1 MLRIFSPTDKTYTT
15 NGDKVI
21 QPLKAT
27 VHKEDNDAYYLD
39 LACGTEY
46 LAWIK
51 SGNIIVADTPQG
63 AQPFRILNPEITHTK
78 ITCKCN
84 HVFYDSANYLIA
96 DSYVVDSTCNQALDH
111 LNAATEPKSPFRTVS
126 DINTINSFRCVRKS
140 LYDAITTVLG
150 RWGGHLVRDGWTIG
164 IRQSIGADNGVVV
177 RYGKNLKTITA
188 TYDWSD
194 VCTKLLPEGSDG
206 ILLNALDSKQS
217 IYMEAPKQY
226 DLPYV
231 KTVQFSQSDIKQENY
246 KTPDGKDDETAYKRA
261 LIADLRQQAQ
271 KYLEDNC
278 VPKVNY
284 KMSANLEKITDI
296 GDTIEVIDERMGL
309 DMMTNV
315 ISFEYDCIQG
325 RYTSIEFGTFKQTL
339 SGLMGT
345 VQQTAT
351 NAAQQI
357 NNQTVST
364 INGKL
369 NESEAK
375 INSVLGGS
383 YVIYDGEQILVVDS
397 LPKESAHN
405 VLRINSTGISFSS
418 NGISGD
424 FTSAWTIDGTFNMQS
439 INVINLVADLIKGGT
454 LTLGGQDNSN
464 GVMLV
469 KSAAGATLG
478 RLDNSGLTMWAQ
490 DGSHIVISAANGLT
504 GYDSAD
510 KITYTARNGVF
521 SMSNGYVEEDL
532 TVGGK
537 LKMGEDAFLTS
548 AGAYPVG
555 AIYLSVNDTDPA
567 SLFGG
572 TWERISQGQSLLG
585 AGPNALAVNM
595 WKRVS

>member
-27 VHKEDNDAYYLD
+27 VRKEDNDAYYLD
-39 LACGTEY
+39 LTCGTEY
-46 LAWIK
+46 LPWIK

-111 LNAATEPKSPFRTVS
+111 LNTATEPKSPFRTVS

-140 LYDAITTVLG
+140 LYEAITTVLE

-177 RYGKNLKTITA
+177 RYGKNLKSIEA
-188 TYDWSD
+188 SYDWSD

-206 ILLNALDSKQS
+206 ILLNALDSS
-217 IYMEAPKQY
+217 VSVYMEASKQY
-226 DLPYV
+226 DLPYT
-231 KTVQFSQSDIKQENY
+231 KTVQFSQSNIKQEDY
-246 KTPDGKDDETAYKRA
+246 KTPDGKHNDEVAYKKA
-261 LIADLRQQAQ
+261 LLADLRQQAQ
-271 KYLEDNC
+271 KYLDENC

-284 KMSANLEKITDI
+284 KMSADLEKITDI

-309 DMMTNV
+309 DMMTHV
-315 ISFEYDCIQG
+315 ISFEFDCIQQ

-351 NAAQQI
+351 DAAQAASSSI
-357 NNQTVST
+357 ATTV
-364 INGKL
+364 KARL
-369 NESEAK
+369 DESESK
-375 INSVLGGS
+375 ITNLVGGS
-383 YVIYDGEQILVVDS
+383 YVLYDGEQILVVDS

-405 VLRINSTGISFSS
+405 VLRINSAGIGFSS
-418 NGISGD
+418 SGINGS
-424 FTSAWTIDGTFNMQS
+424 FTSAWTIDGTLNMQN

-454 LTLGGQDNSN
+454 LTLGGQDNGN

-478 RLDNSGLTMWAQ
+478 RMDNSGLTMWAT
-490 DGSHIVISAANGLT
+490 DGSHIVVSAANGLT
-504 GYDSAD
+504 GYDSANR
-510 KITYTARNGVF
+510 ITYTARNGVF
-521 SMSNGYVEEDL
+521 SMRNGYVEEGL
-532 TVGGK
+532 AIGGK
-537 LKMGEDAFLTS
+537 LKIVPVTSGDNDGVAFV
-548 AGAYPVG
+548 A
-555 AIYLSVNDTDPA
+555 LS
-567 SLFGG
+567 
-572 TWERISQGQSLLG
+572 
-585 AGPNALAVNM
+585 
-595 WKRVS
+595 

>member
-27 VHKEDNDAYYLD
+27 VHKEDNDSYYLD

-46 LAWIK
+46 LQWIK

-84 HVFYDSANYLIA
+84 HIFYDSANYLIA

-111 LNAATEPKSPFRTVS
+111 LNTATEPKSPFRTVS
-126 DINTINSFRCVRKS
+126 DIPTINSYRCVRKS
-140 LYDAITTVLG
+140 LYEAITTVLE
-150 RWGGHLVRDGWTIG
+150 RWGGHLVRDGWNIG
-164 IRQSIGADNGVVV
+164 IRQNIGADNGVVV
-177 RYGKNLKTITA
+177 RYGKNLKSIEA
-188 TYDWSD
+188 SYDWSD
-194 VCTKLLPEGSDG
+194 VCTKILPEGANG
-206 ILLNALDSKQS
+206 LLLNALDSKQS
-217 IYMEAPKQY
+217 IYMVASTQY
-226 DLPYV
+226 DIPYC
-231 KTVQFSQSDIKQENY
+231 KTVQFSQSDIKQEDY
-246 KTPDGKDDETAYKRA
+246 KTPDGKHNDETAYKRA
-261 LIADLRQQAQ
+261 CLADLRQQAQ
-271 KYLEDNC
+271 KYLDDNC

-351 NAAQQI
+351 DAAQAVNSSI
-357 NNQTVST
+357 VTTVADR
-364 INGKL
+364 I
-369 NESEAK
+369 NESENK
-375 INSVLGGS
+375 ITNLVGGS

-405 VLRINSTGISFSS
+405 VLRINSAGIGFSS
-418 NGISGD
+418 NGINGS
-424 FTSAWTIDGTFNMQS
+424 FTSAWTIDGTLNMQN

-454 LTLGGQDNSN
+454 LTLGGQDNGN

-478 RLDNSGLTMWAQ
+478 RMDNGGLTMWAT
-490 DGSHIVISAANGLT
+490 DGSHIVVSAANGLT
-504 GYDSAD
+504 GYDSANR
-510 KITYTARNGVF
+510 ITYTARNGVF
-521 SMSNGYVEEDL
+521 SMRNGYIEEGL
-532 TVGGK
+532 AVGGK
-537 LKMGEDAFLTS
+537 LKIVPVTSGDNNGVAFV
-548 AGAYPVG
+548 A
-555 AIYLSVNDTDPA
+555 LS
-567 SLFGG
+567 
-572 TWERISQGQSLLG
+572 
-585 AGPNALAVNM
+585 
-595 WKRVS
+595 

>member
-1 MLRIFSPTDKTYTT
+1 MLRIFSPTDRDYKS

-27 VHKEDNDAYYLD
+27 VKKEDNDAYYLD
-39 LACGTEY
+39 LSCGTEY
-46 LAWIK
+46 LPWIK

-78 ITCKCN
+78 ITCKCD
-84 HVFYDSANYLIA
+84 HVFFDSANYLIA

-111 LNAATEPKSPFRTVS
+111 LNTATEPKSPFKTVS

-140 LYDAITTVLG
+140 LYEAIQTVLE

-194 VCTKLLPEGSDG
+194 VCTKILPEGDNG
-206 ILLNALDSKQS
+206 LLLNALDSKQS
-217 IYMEAPKQY
+217 LYMEASQQY
-226 DLPYV
+226 DIPYC
-231 KTVQFSQSDIKQENY
+231 KTVQFSQSDIKQGNY
-246 KTPDGKDDETAYKRA
+246 KTADGKDDETAYKRA
-261 LIADLRQQAQ
+261 CLADLRQQAQ
-271 KYLEDNC
+271 KYLDENS

-309 DMMTNV
+309 DMLTHV

-339 SGLMGT
+339 SGLMGS
-345 VQQTAT
+345 VQETAT
-351 NAAQQI
+351 NTAQQI
-357 NNQTVST
+357 SDKAVST
-364 INGKL
+364 VNGKL
-369 NESEAK
+369 KESEAQ
-375 INSVLGGS
+375 INGVLGGS
-383 YVIYDGEQILVVDS
+383 YVIYDGSQILVVDS

-405 VLRINSTGISFSS
+405 VLRINSAGIGFSS
-418 NGISGD
+418 SGINGS
-424 FTSAWTIDGTFNMQS
+424 FTSAWTIDGTLNMQN

-454 LTLGGQDNSN
+454 LTLGGQDNGN

-490 DGSHIVISAANGLT
+490 DGSHIVVSAANGLT
-504 GYDSAD
+504 GYDSAN

-521 SMSNGYVEEDL
+521 SMRNGYVEEGL
-532 TVGGK
+532 AVGGK
-537 LKMGEDAFLTS
+537 LKIVPVTSGDNDGVAFV
-548 AGAYPVG
+548 A
-555 AIYLSVNDTDPA
+555 LS
-567 SLFGG
+567 
-572 TWERISQGQSLLG
+572 
-585 AGPNALAVNM
+585 
-595 WKRVS
+595 

>member
-1 MLRIFSPTDKTYTT
+1 MLRIFKPTDKDYRT

-27 VHKEDNDAYYLD
+27 VTKEDNDAYYLD

-46 LAWIK
+46 LPWIK

-84 HVFYDSANYLIA
+84 HIFYDSANYLIA

-111 LNAATEPKSPFRTVS
+111 LNTATEPKSPFRTVS
-126 DINTINSFRCVRKS
+126 DINTISSFRCVRKS
-140 LYDAITTVLG
+140 LYEAITTVLE

-177 RYGKNLKTITA
+177 RYGKNLKSIEA
-188 TYDWSD
+188 SYDWSD

-206 ILLNALDSKQS
+206 ILLNALDSS
-217 IYMEAPKQY
+217 VSVYMEASKQY
-226 DLPYV
+226 DLPYT
-231 KTVQFSQSDIKQENY
+231 KTVQFSQSDIKQEDY
-246 KTPDGKDDETAYKRA
+246 KTPDGKHNDEVAYKQA
-261 LIADLRQQAQ
+261 LLSDLRQQAQ
-271 KYLEDNC
+271 KYLDENC

-284 KMSANLEKITDI
+284 KMSANLEKVTDI

-351 NAAQQI
+351 DAAHAVNSSI
-357 NNQTVST
+357 VTTVNDRIS
-364 INGKL
+364 
-369 NESEAK
+369 ESENK
-375 INSVLGGS
+375 ITNLVGGS

-405 VLRINSTGISFSS
+405 VLRINSAGIGFSS
-418 NGISGD
+418 SGISGS
-424 FTSAWTIDGTFNMQS
+424 FTSAWAIDGTLNMQN

-454 LTLGGQDNSN
+454 LTLGGQDNGN

-478 RLDNSGLTMWAQ
+478 RMDNGGLTMWAT
-490 DGSHIVISAANGLT
+490 DGSHIVVSAANGLT
-504 GYDSAD
+504 GYDSANR
-510 KITYTARNGVF
+510 ITYTARNGVF
-521 SMSNGYVEEDL
+521 SMRNGYIEEGL
-532 TVGGK
+532 AVGGK
-537 LKMGEDAFLTS
+537 LKIVPVASGDNNGVAFV
-548 AGAYPVG
+548 A
-555 AIYLSVNDTDPA
+555 LS
-567 SLFGG
+567 
-572 TWERISQGQSLLG
+572 
-585 AGPNALAVNM
+585 
-595 WKRVS
+595 

>member
-27 VHKEDNDAYYLD
+27 VRKEDNDAYYLD
-39 LACGTEY
+39 LTCGTEY
-46 LAWIK
+46 LPWLK

-84 HVFYDSANYLIA
+84 HIFYDSANYLIA

-111 LNAATEPKSPFRTVS
+111 LNTATEPKSPFKTIS
-126 DINTINSFRCVRKS
+126 DINTISSFRCVRKS
-140 LYDAITTVLG
+140 LYEAITTVLE

-177 RYGKNLKTITA
+177 RYGKNLKSIEA
-188 TYDWSD
+188 SYDWSD
-194 VCTKLLPEGSDG
+194 VCTKILPEGANG
-206 ILLNALDSKQS
+206 LLLNALDGKQS
-217 IYMEAPKQY
+217 IYMESSTQY
-226 DLPYV
+226 DIPYC
-231 KTVQFSQSDIKQENY
+231 KTVQFSQSDIKQEDY
-246 KTPDGKDDETAYKRA
+246 KTPDGKHNDETAYKRA
-261 LIADLRQQAQ
+261 CLADLRQQAQ
-271 KYLEDNC
+271 KYLNENC

-284 KMSANLEKITDI
+284 KMSANLEKVTDI

-315 ISFEYDCIQG
+315 ISFEFDCIQQ

-351 NAAQQI
+351 DAAHAVNSSI
-357 NNQTVST
+357 VTTVNDR
-364 INGKL
+364 IK
-369 NESEAK
+369 ESESK
-375 INSVLGGS
+375 ITNLTGGS

-405 VLRINSTGISFSS
+405 VLRINSAGIGFSS
-418 NGISGD
+418 SGISGS
-424 FTSAWTIDGTFNMQS
+424 FTSAWAIDGTLNMQN

-454 LTLGGQDNSN
+454 LTLGGQDNGN

-478 RLDNSGLTMWAQ
+478 RMDNGGLTMWAT
-490 DGSHIVISAANGLT
+490 DGSHIVVSAANGLT
-504 GYDSAD
+504 GYDSANR
-510 KITYTARNGVF
+510 ITYTARNGVF
-521 SMSNGYVEEDL
+521 SMRNGYIEEGL
-532 TVGGK
+532 AVGGK
-537 LKMGEDAFLTS
+537 LKIVPVASGDNNGVAFV
-548 AGAYPVG
+548 A
-555 AIYLSVNDTDPA
+555 LS
-567 SLFGG
+567 
-572 TWERISQGQSLLG
+572 
-585 AGPNALAVNM
+585 
-595 WKRVS
+595 

>member
-1 MLRIFSPTDKTYTT
+1 MLRIFSPTDKTYKT

-27 VHKEDNDAYYLD
+27 VHKEDNDSYYLD
-39 LACGTEY
+39 LTCGTEY
-46 LAWIK
+46 LPWIK

-84 HVFYDSANYLIA
+84 HIFYDSANYLIA

-111 LNAATEPKSPFRTVS
+111 LNTATEPKSPFKTVS

-140 LYDAITTVLG
+140 LYEAIQTVLE

-164 IRQSIGADNGVVV
+164 IRQTIGADNGVVV

-206 ILLNALDSKQS
+206 ILLNALDGKQP
-217 IYMEAPKQY
+217 IYMESSKQY

-246 KTPDGKDDETAYKRA
+246 KTPDGKHDDEVAYKKA

-271 KYLEDNC
+271 KYLEENC

-309 DMMTNV
+309 DMLTNV

-339 SGLMGT
+339 SGLMGS

-351 NAAQQI
+351 NTAQQI

-364 INGKL
+364 VNEKL
-369 NESEAK
+369 KESEAK
-375 INSVLGGS
+375 INGVLGGS

-405 VLRINSTGISFSS
+405 VLRINSAGISFSS
-418 NGISGD
+418 SGINGN
-424 FTSAWTIDGTFNMQS
+424 FTSAWTIDGTLNMQN
-439 INVINLVADLIKGGT
+439 INVINT
-454 LTLGGQDNSN
+454 
-464 GVMLV
+464 
-469 KSAAGATLG
+469 
-478 RLDNSGLTMWAQ
+478 AQ
-490 DGSHIVISAANGLT
+490 V
-504 GYDSAD
+504 
-510 KITYTARNGVF
+510 
-521 SMSNGYVEEDL
+521 
-532 TVGGK
+532 
-537 LKMGEDAFLTS
+537 
-548 AGAYPVG
+548 AYPVG
-555 AIYLSVNDTDPA
+555 AIYLSVNGTDPA
-567 SLFGG
+567 TLFGG
-572 TWERISQGQSLLG
+572 TWERIGGRFLLG
-585 AGPNALAVNM
+585 ADDTYTAGSTGGEAEHTLTIDEMPKHNHSIDNYNTAAGNTTPYMTVQAQSKVGDGGNVQTLNTGGGKPHNNLPPYLSVYM
-595 WKRVS
+595 FKRVS

>member
-1 MLRIFSPTDKTYTT
+1 MLRVFKPTDKDYRS

-27 VHKEDNDAYYLD
+27 VKKEDNGEYYLD
-39 LACGTEY
+39 FACGTEY
-46 LAWIK
+46 LPWIVPN
-51 SGNIIVADTPQG
+51 NIIVADTPQG
-63 AQPFRILNPEITHTK
+63 AQPFRVQNADVTHTK
-78 ITCKCN
+78 ITGKFK
-84 HVFYDSANYLIA
+84 HIFYDSANYLIA

-111 LNAATEPKSPFRTVS
+111 LNTATEPKSPFSTVS

-140 LYDAITTVLG
+140 LYEAIQTVLE
-150 RWGGHLVRDGWTIG
+150 RWGGHLVRDGWAIG
-164 IRQSIGADNGVVV
+164 IRQTIGADNGVVV

-217 IYMEAPKQY
+217 IYMEASKQY

-246 KTPDGKDDETAYKRA
+246 KTPDGKHDDEVAYKKA

-271 KYLEDNC
+271 KYLDENC

-309 DMMTNV
+309 DMLTNV

-339 SGLMGT
+339 SGLMGS

-351 NAAQQI
+351 DAAQAVNSQI
-357 NNQTVST
+357 VTTV
-364 INGKL
+364 NDRL
-369 NESEAK
+369 NESESK
-375 INSVLGGS
+375 INNLYGGS

-397 LPKESAHN
+397 LPKDSAHN
-405 VLRINSTGISFSS
+405 VLRINSAGIGFSS
-418 NGISGD
+418 SGINGN
-424 FTSAWTIDGTFNMQS
+424 FTSAWTIDGTLNMRN

-454 LTLGGQDNSN
+454 LTLGGQDNGN

-478 RLDNSGLTMWAQ
+478 RLDNGGLTMWAT
-490 DGSHIVISAANGLT
+490 DGSHIVVSAANGLT
-504 GYDSAD
+504 GYDSANR
-510 KITYTARNGVF
+510 ITYTARNGVF
-521 SMSNGYVEEDL
+521 SMRNGYIEEGL
-532 TVGGK
+532 AIGGK
-537 LKMGEDAFLTS
+537 LKIVPVTSGDNDGVAFV
-548 AGAYPVG
+548 A
-555 AIYLSVNDTDPA
+555 LS
-567 SLFGG
+567 
-572 TWERISQGQSLLG
+572 
-585 AGPNALAVNM
+585 
-595 WKRVS
+595 

>member
-39 LACGTEY
+39 LTCGTEY
-46 LAWIK
+46 LQWIK
-51 SGNIIVADTPQG
+51 SGNIIVADTPKG

-111 LNAATEPKSPFRTVS
+111 LNTATEPKSPFKTIS

-140 LYDAITTVLG
+140 LYEAITTVLE

-177 RYGKNLKTITA
+177 RYGKNLKSIEA
-188 TYDWSD
+188 SYDWSD
-194 VCTKLLPEGSDG
+194 VCTKILPEGANG
-206 ILLNALDSKQS
+206 LLLNALDGKQS
-217 IYMEAPKQY
+217 IYMESSTQY
-226 DLPYV
+226 DIPYC
-231 KTVQFSQSDIKQENY
+231 KTVQFSQSDIKQEDY
-246 KTPDGKDDETAYKRA
+246 KTPDGKHNDEAAYKRA
-261 LIADLRQQAQ
+261 CLADLRQQAQ
-271 KYLEDNC
+271 KYLDENC

-284 KMSANLEKITDI
+284 KMSANLEKVTDI

-315 ISFEYDCIQG
+315 ISFEFDCIQQ

-351 NAAQQI
+351 DAAQAVNSSIVHTVNDRLNEAEDKI
-357 NNQTVST
+357 NN
-364 INGKL
+364 L
-369 NESEAK
+369 Y
-375 INSVLGGS
+375 GGS
-383 YVIYDGEQILVVDS
+383 YVIYDGEQILAVDS

-405 VLRINSTGISFSS
+405 VLRINSAGIGFSS
-418 NGISGD
+418 SGISGS
-424 FTSAWTIDGTFNMQS
+424 FTSAWTIDGTLNMQN

-454 LTLGGQDNSN
+454 LTLGGQDNGN

-478 RLDNSGLTMWAQ
+478 RLDNGGLTMWAQ

-504 GYDSAD
+504 GYDSAN

-521 SMSNGYVEEDL
+521 SMRNGYIEEGL
-532 TVGGK
+532 AVGGK
-537 LKMGEDAFLTS
+537 LKIVPVASVDNNGVAFV
-548 AGAYPVG
+548 A
-555 AIYLSVNDTDPA
+555 LS
-567 SLFGG
+567 
-572 TWERISQGQSLLG
+572 
-585 AGPNALAVNM
+585 
-595 WKRVS
+595 

>member
-111 LNAATEPKSPFRTVS
+111 LNTATEPRSPFRTVS
-126 DINTINSFRCVRKS
+126 DINTISSFRCVRKS
-140 LYDAITTVLG
+140 LYEAITTVLE

-177 RYGKNLKTITA
+177 RYGKNLKSIEA
-188 TYDWSD
+188 SYDWGD
-194 VCTKLLPEGSDG
+194 VCTKILPEGANG
-206 ILLNALDSKQS
+206 LLLNALDSKQS
-217 IYMEAPKQY
+217 IYIESSTQY
-226 DLPYV
+226 DIPYC

-246 KTPDGKDDETAYKRA
+246 KTADGKNDETAYKRA
-261 LIADLRQQAQ
+261 CLDDLRQQAQ
-271 KYLEDNC
+271 KYLEENC
-278 VPKVNY
+278 VPKANY
-284 KMSANLEKITDI
+284 KMAANLEKITDI

-309 DMMTNV
+309 DMMTHV
-315 ISFEYDCIQG
+315 ISFEFDCIQQ

-351 NAAQQI
+351 DAAQAASSSI
-357 NNQTVST
+357 ATTV
-364 INGKL
+364 KAL
-369 NESEAK
+369 LDESESK
-375 INSVLGGS
+375 ITNLVGDS

-405 VLRINSTGISFSS
+405 VLRINSAGIGFSS
-418 NGISGD
+418 SGINGS
-424 FTSAWTIDGTFNMQS
+424 FTSAWTIDGTLNMQD

-454 LTLGGQDNSN
+454 LTLGGQDNGN

-478 RLDNSGLTMWAQ
+478 RMDNGGLTMWAT
-490 DGSHIVISAANGLT
+490 DGSHIVVSAANGLT
-504 GYDSAD
+504 GYDSANR
-510 KITYTARNGVF
+510 ITYTARNGVF
-521 SMSNGYVEEDL
+521 SMRNGYVEEGL
-532 TVGGK
+532 AVGGK
-537 LKMGEDAFLTS
+537 LKIVPVTSGDNTGVAFV
-548 AGAYPVG
+548 A
-555 AIYLSVNDTDPA
+555 LS
-567 SLFGG
+567 
-572 TWERISQGQSLLG
+572 
-585 AGPNALAVNM
+585 
-595 WKRVS
+595 

>member
-27 VHKEDNDAYYLD
+27 VRKEDNDAYYLD
-39 LACGTEY
+39 LTCGTEY
-46 LAWIK
+46 LQWIK

-111 LNAATEPKSPFRTVS
+111 LNTATEPKSPFKTVS

-140 LYDAITTVLG
+140 LYEAITTVLE

-164 IRQSIGADNGVVV
+164 IRQTIGADNGVVV
-177 RYGKNLKTITA
+177 RYGKNLKSIEA
-188 TYDWSD
+188 SYDWSD
-194 VCTKLLPEGSDG
+194 VCTKILPEGANG
-206 ILLNALDSKQS
+206 LLLNALDASQS
-217 IYMEAPKQY
+217 LYMESSTQY
-226 DLPYV
+226 DVPYC
-231 KTVQFSQSDIKQENY
+231 KTVQFSQSDIKQEDY
-246 KTPDGKDDETAYKRA
+246 KTPDGQHNDEAAYKRA
-261 LIADLRQQAQ
+261 CLADLRQQAQ
-271 KYLEDNC
+271 KYLDENC

-284 KMSANLEKITDI
+284 KMSANIEKITDI

-315 ISFEYDCIQG
+315 ISFEYDCIQR

-351 NAAQQI
+351 DAAHAVNSSI
-357 NNQTVST
+357 VTTVNDRIS
-364 INGKL
+364 
-369 NESEAK
+369 ESENK
-375 INSVLGGS
+375 ITNLVGGS

-405 VLRINSTGISFSS
+405 VLRINSAGIGFSS
-418 NGISGD
+418 SGISGS
-424 FTSAWTIDGTFNMQS
+424 FTSAWTIDGTLNMQN

-454 LTLGGQDNSN
+454 LTLGGQDNGN

-478 RLDNSGLTMWAQ
+478 RMDNSGLTMWAT
-490 DGSHIVISAANGLT
+490 DGSHIVVSAANGLT
-504 GYDSAD
+504 GYDSANR
-510 KITYTARNGVF
+510 ITYTARNGVF
-521 SMSNGYVEEDL
+521 SMRNGYIEEGL
-532 TVGGK
+532 AVGGK
-537 LKMGEDAFLTS
+537 LKIVPVASDDNNGVAFV
-548 AGAYPVG
+548 A
-555 AIYLSVNDTDPA
+555 LS
-567 SLFGG
+567 
-572 TWERISQGQSLLG
+572 
-585 AGPNALAVNM
+585 
-595 WKRVS
+595 

>member
-27 VHKEDNDAYYLD
+27 VRKEDNDDYYLD
-39 LACGTEY
+39 LTCGTEY
-46 LAWIK
+46 LPWIK

-84 HVFYDSANYLIA
+84 HIFYDSANYLIA

-111 LNAATEPKSPFRTVS
+111 LNTATEPKSPFRTVS

-140 LYDAITTVLG
+140 LYEAITTVLE

-177 RYGKNLKTITA
+177 RYGKNLKSIEA
-188 TYDWSD
+188 SYDWSD

-206 ILLNALDSKQS
+206 ILLNALDSS
-217 IYMEAPKQY
+217 VSVYMEASKQY
-226 DLPYV
+226 DLPYT
-231 KTVQFSQSDIKQENY
+231 KTVQFSQSNIKQEDY
-246 KTPDGKDDETAYKRA
+246 KTPDGKHNDEVAYKKA
-261 LIADLRQQAQ
+261 LLADLRQQAQ
-271 KYLEDNC
+271 KYLDENC

-284 KMSANLEKITDI
+284 KMSADLEKITDI

-309 DMMTNV
+309 DMMTHV
-315 ISFEYDCIQG
+315 ISFEFDCIPQ

-351 NAAQQI
+351 DAAQAASSSIATTVKARLDESESKI
-357 NNQTVST
+357 NNLV
-364 INGKL
+364 
-369 NESEAK
+369 
-375 INSVLGGS
+375 GGS
-383 YVIYDGEQILVVDS
+383 YVLYDGEQILVVDS

-405 VLRINSTGISFSS
+405 VLRINSAGIGFSS
-418 NGISGD
+418 SGINGS
-424 FTSAWTIDGTFNMQS
+424 FTSAWTIDGTLNMQN

-454 LTLGGQDNSN
+454 LTLGGQDNGN

-469 KSAAGATLG
+469 RSAAGATLG

-490 DGSHIVISAANGLT
+490 DGSHIVVSAANGLT
-504 GYDSAD
+504 GYDSTN

-521 SMSNGYVEEDL
+521 SMRNGYVEEGL
-532 TVGGK
+532 AVGGK
-537 LKMGEDAFLTS
+537 LKIVPVTSGDNDGVAFV
-548 AGAYPVG
+548 A
-555 AIYLSVNDTDPA
+555 LS
-567 SLFGG
+567 
-572 TWERISQGQSLLG
+572 
-585 AGPNALAVNM
+585 
-595 WKRVS
+595 

>member
-27 VHKEDNDAYYLD
+27 VRKEDNDAYYLD

-46 LAWIK
+46 LTWIK

-111 LNAATEPKSPFRTVS
+111 LNTATEPRSPFRTVS

-140 LYDAITTVLG
+140 LYEAITTVLE
-150 RWGGHLVRDGWTIG
+150 RWGGHLVRDGWTIS

-177 RYGKNLKTITA
+177 RYGENLKSIEA
-188 TYDWSD
+188 SYDWGD
-194 VCTKLLPEGSDG
+194 VCTKILPEGANG
-206 ILLNALDSKQS
+206 LLLNALDSKQS
-217 IYMEAPKQY
+217 IYIESSTQY
-226 DLPYV
+226 DIPYC

-246 KTPDGKDDETAYKRA
+246 KTADGKNDETAYKRA
-261 LIADLRQQAQ
+261 CLADLRQQAQ
-271 KYLEDNC
+271 KYLEENC

-309 DMMTNV
+309 DMMTHV
-315 ISFEYDCIQG
+315 ISFEFDCIQQ

-351 NAAQQI
+351 DAAQAASSSIATTVKARLDESESKI
-357 NNQTVST
+357 NNLV
-364 INGKL
+364 
-369 NESEAK
+369 
-375 INSVLGGS
+375 GGS
-383 YVIYDGEQILVVDS
+383 YVLYDGEQILVVDS

-405 VLRINSTGISFSS
+405 VLRINSAGIGFSS
-418 NGISGD
+418 SGINGS
-424 FTSAWTIDGTFNMQS
+424 FTSAWTIDGTLNMQNV
-439 INVINLVADLIKGGT
+439 NVINLVADLIKGGT
-454 LTLGGQDNSN
+454 LTLGGQDNGN

-504 GYDSAD
+504 GYDSAN

-521 SMSNGYVEEDL
+521 SMRNGYVEEGL
-532 TVGGK
+532 AVGGK
-537 LKMGEDAFLTS
+537 LKIVPVTSGDNDGVAFV
-548 AGAYPVG
+548 A
-555 AIYLSVNDTDPA
+555 LS
-567 SLFGG
+567 
-572 TWERISQGQSLLG
+572 
-585 AGPNALAVNM
+585 
-595 WKRVS
+595 

>member
-27 VHKEDNDAYYLD
+27 VTKEDNDAYYLD
-39 LACGTEY
+39 LTCGTEY
-46 LAWIK
+46 LPWIK

-84 HVFYDSANYLIA
+84 HIFYDSANYLIA

-111 LNAATEPKSPFRTVS
+111 LNTATEPKSPFRTIS
-126 DINTINSFRCVRKS
+126 DIPTINSFRCVRKS
-140 LYDAITTVLG
+140 LYEAITTVLE

-177 RYGKNLKTITA
+177 RYGKNLKSIEA
-188 TYDWSD
+188 SYDWSD
-194 VCTKLLPEGSDG
+194 VCTKILPEGANG
-206 ILLNALDSKQS
+206 LLLNALDSKQS
-217 IYMEAPKQY
+217 IYMESSTQY
-226 DLPYV
+226 DVPYC
-231 KTVQFSQSDIKQENY
+231 KTVQFSQSDIKQEDY
-246 KTPDGKDDETAYKRA
+246 KTPDGKHNDETAYKRA
-261 LIADLRQQAQ
+261 CLADLRQQAQ
-271 KYLEDNC
+271 KYLNENC

-284 KMSANLEKITDI
+284 KMAANLERVTDI

-351 NAAQQI
+351 DAAHAVNSSI
-357 NNQTVST
+357 VTTVNDR
-364 INGKL
+364 IK
-369 NESEAK
+369 ESESK
-375 INSVLGGS
+375 ITNLTGGS

-405 VLRINSTGISFSS
+405 VLRINSAGIGFSS
-418 NGISGD
+418 SGISGS
-424 FTSAWTIDGTFNMQS
+424 FTSAWTIDGTLNMQD

-454 LTLGGQDNSN
+454 LTLGGQDNGN

-478 RLDNSGLTMWAQ
+478 RMDNGGLTMWAT
-490 DGSHIVISAANGLT
+490 DGSHIVVSADNGLT
-504 GYDSAD
+504 GYDSANR
-510 KITYTARNGVF
+510 ITYTARNGVF
-521 SMSNGYVEEDL
+521 SMRNGYVEEGL
-532 TVGGK
+532 AVGGK
-537 LKMGEDAFLTS
+537 LKIVPVASGDNNGVAFV
-548 AGAYPVG
+548 A
-555 AIYLSVNDTDPA
+555 LS
-567 SLFGG
+567 
-572 TWERISQGQSLLG
+572 
-585 AGPNALAVNM
+585 
-595 WKRVS
+595 

>member
-27 VHKEDNDAYYLD
+27 VRKEDNDAYYLD
-39 LACGTEY
+39 LTCGTEY
-46 LAWIK
+46 LPWIK

-111 LNAATEPKSPFRTVS
+111 LNTATEPKSPFKTIS

-140 LYDAITTVLG
+140 LYEAITTVLE

-164 IRQSIGADNGVVV
+164 IRQTIGADNGVVV
-177 RYGKNLKTITA
+177 RYGKNLKSIEA
-188 TYDWSD
+188 SYDWSD
-194 VCTKLLPEGSDG
+194 VCTKILPEGANG
-206 ILLNALDSKQS
+206 LLLNALDGKQS
-217 IYMEAPKQY
+217 IYMESSTQY
-226 DLPYV
+226 DIPYC
-231 KTVQFSQSDIKQENY
+231 KTVQFSQSDIKQEDY
-246 KTPDGKDDETAYKRA
+246 KTPDGKHNDETAYKRA
-261 LIADLRQQAQ
+261 CLADLRQQAQ
-271 KYLEDNC
+271 KYLDENC
-278 VPKVNY
+278 VPKVHY
-284 KMSANLEKITDI
+284 KMSANLEKVTDI

-315 ISFEYDCIQG
+315 ISFEYDCIQQ

-345 VQQTAT
+345 VQQTAAD
-351 NAAQQI
+351 AAQAVNSSIVHTVNDRLNEAEDKI
-357 NNQTVST
+357 NNLS
-364 INGKL
+364 
-369 NESEAK
+369 
-375 INSVLGGS
+375 GGS
-383 YVIYDGEQILVVDS
+383 YVIYDGEQILIVDS

-405 VLRINSTGISFSS
+405 VLRINSAGIGFSS
-418 NGISGD
+418 SGISGS
-424 FTSAWTIDGTFNMQS
+424 FTSAWTIDGTLNMQN

-454 LTLGGQDNSN
+454 LTLGGQDNGN

-504 GYDSAD
+504 GYDSAN

-521 SMSNGYVEEDL
+521 SMRNGYIEEGL
-532 TVGGK
+532 AVGGK
-537 LKMGEDAFLTS
+537 LKIVPVASGDNNGVAFV
-548 AGAYPVG
+548 A
-555 AIYLSVNDTDPA
+555 LS
-567 SLFGG
+567 
-572 TWERISQGQSLLG
+572 
-585 AGPNALAVNM
+585 
-595 WKRVS
+595 

>member
-27 VHKEDNDAYYLD
+27 VTKEDNDAYYLD
-39 LACGTEY
+39 LTCGTEY
-46 LAWIK
+46 LPWIK

-111 LNAATEPKSPFRTVS
+111 LNTATEPKSPFRTIS
-126 DINTINSFRCVRKS
+126 DIPTINSFRCVRKS
-140 LYDAITTVLG
+140 LYEAITTVLE

-177 RYGKNLKTITA
+177 RYGKNLKSIEA
-188 TYDWSD
+188 SYDWSD
-194 VCTKLLPEGSDG
+194 VCTKILPEGANG
-206 ILLNALDSKQS
+206 LLLNALDSSQS
-217 IYMEAPKQY
+217 LYMESSTRY
-226 DLPYV
+226 DVPYC
-231 KTVQFSQSDIKQENY
+231 KTVQFSQSDIKQEDY
-246 KTPDGKDDETAYKRA
+246 KTPDGKHNDEAAYKRA
-261 LIADLRQQAQ
+261 CLADLRQQAQ
-271 KYLEDNC
+271 KYLDENC

-284 KMSANLEKITDI
+284 KMSANLEKVTDI

-315 ISFEYDCIQG
+315 ISFEWDCIQQ

-351 NAAQQI
+351 DAAQAVNSSI
-357 NNQTVST
+357 VTTVNDR
-364 INGKL
+364 I
-369 NESEAK
+369 NESESK
-375 INSVLGGS
+375 INNLVGGS

-405 VLRINSTGISFSS
+405 VLRINSAGIGFSS
-418 NGISGD
+418 SGISGS
-424 FTSAWTIDGTFNMQS
+424 FTSAWTIDGTLNMQD

-454 LTLGGQDNSN
+454 LTLGGQDNGN

-469 KSAAGATLG
+469 KSEAGATLG
-478 RLDNSGLTMWAQ
+478 RMDNGGLTMWAT
-490 DGSHIVISAANGLT
+490 DGSHIVVSAANGLT
-504 GYDSAD
+504 GYDSANR
-510 KITYTARNGVF
+510 ITYTARNGVF
-521 SMSNGYVEEDL
+521 SMRNGYVEEGL
-532 TVGGK
+532 AVGGK
-537 LKMGEDAFLTS
+537 LKIVPVASVDNNGVAFV
-548 AGAYPVG
+548 A
-555 AIYLSVNDTDPA
+555 LS
-567 SLFGG
+567 
-572 TWERISQGQSLLG
+572 
-585 AGPNALAVNM
+585 
-595 WKRVS
+595 

>member
-1 MLRIFSPTDKTYTT
+1 MLRIFSPTDKTYKT

-27 VHKEDNDAYYLD
+27 VHKEDNDSYYLD
-39 LACGTEY
+39 LSCGTEY
-46 LAWIK
+46 LPWIK

-84 HVFYDSANYLIA
+84 HIFYDSANYLIV
-96 DSYVVDSTCNQALDH
+96 DSYVADSTCNQALDH
-111 LNAATEPKSPFRTVS
+111 LNTATEPKSPFRTVS

-140 LYDAITTVLG
+140 LYEAIQTVLE
-150 RWGGHLVRDGWTIG
+150 RWGGHLVRDGWAIG
-164 IRQSIGADNGVVV
+164 IRQNIGADNGVVV

-217 IYMEAPKQY
+217 IYMEASKQY
-226 DLPYV
+226 DLPYT

-246 KTPDGKDDETAYKRA
+246 KTPDGKHDDETAYKKA

-271 KYLEDNC
+271 KYLDENC

-309 DMMTNV
+309 DMITNV

-339 SGLMGT
+339 SGLMGS

-351 NAAQQI
+351 DAAQAVNSSI
-357 NNQTVST
+357 VTTVNDR
-364 INGKL
+364 I
-369 NESEAK
+369 NESENK
-375 INSVLGGS
+375 INNLFSGS

-405 VLRINSTGISFSS
+405 VLRINSAGIGFSS
-418 NGISGD
+418 SGINGD
-424 FTSAWTIDGTFNMQS
+424 FTSAWTIDGTLNKQFIAS
-439 INVINLVADLIKGGT
+439 SV
-454 LTLGGQDNSN
+454 
-464 GVMLV
+464 
-469 KSAAGATLG
+469 
-478 RLDNSGLTMWAQ
+478 
-490 DGSHIVISAANGLT
+490 
-504 GYDSAD
+504 
-510 KITYTARNGVF
+510 
-521 SMSNGYVEEDL
+521 
-532 TVGGK
+532 
-537 LKMGEDAFLTS
+537 
-548 AGAYPVG
+548 YPVG
-555 AIYLSVNDTDPA
+555 SIYLSVTDTDPTT
-567 SLFGG
+567 LFGG
-572 TWERISQGQSLLG
+572 TWERIGGRFLLG
-585 AGPNALAVNM
+585 ADDTYAAGSTGGEAEHTLTIDEMPKHNHEIDNLNASGNATPYMTVQAQDKVGYDGNVQTMYAGGSQPHNNMPPYLAVFM

>member
-46 LAWIK
+46 LTWIK

-111 LNAATEPKSPFRTVS
+111 LNTATEPRSPFETVS
-126 DINTINSFRCVRKS
+126 DINTISSFRCVRKS
-140 LYDAITTVLG
+140 LYEAITTVLE

-164 IRQSIGADNGVVV
+164 IRQSVGADNGVVV
-177 RYGKNLKTITA
+177 RYGKNLKSIEA
-188 TYDWSD
+188 SYDWGD
-194 VCTKLLPEGSDG
+194 VCTKILPEGANG
-206 ILLNALDSKQS
+206 LLLNALDGKQS
-217 IYMEAPKQY
+217 IYMESSTQY
-226 DLPYV
+226 DIPYC

-246 KTPDGKDDETAYKRA
+246 KTADGKNDETAYKRA
-261 LIADLRQQAQ
+261 CLADLRQQAQ
-271 KYLEDNC
+271 KYLEENC
-278 VPKVNY
+278 VPKANY
-284 KMSANLEKITDI
+284 KMAANLEKITDI

-309 DMMTNV
+309 DMMTHV
-315 ISFEYDCIQG
+315 ISFEFDCIQQ

-351 NAAQQI
+351 DAAQAASSSI
-357 NNQTVST
+357 ATTV
-364 INGKL
+364 KARL
-369 NESEAK
+369 DESESK
-375 INSVLGGS
+375 ITNLVGGS
-383 YVIYDGEQILVVDS
+383 YVLYDGEQILVVDS

-405 VLRINSTGISFSS
+405 VLRINSAGIGFSS
-418 NGISGD
+418 SGINGS
-424 FTSAWTIDGTFNMQS
+424 FTSAWTIDGTLNMQNV
-439 INVINLVADLIKGGT
+439 NVINLVADLIKGGT
-454 LTLGGQDNSN
+454 LTLGGQDNGN

-504 GYDSAD
+504 GYDSAN

-521 SMSNGYVEEDL
+521 SMRNGYVEEGL
-532 TVGGK
+532 AVGGK
-537 LKMGEDAFLTS
+537 LKIVPVTSGDNTGVAFV
-548 AGAYPVG
+548 A
-555 AIYLSVNDTDPA
+555 LS
-567 SLFGG
+567 
-572 TWERISQGQSLLG
+572 
-585 AGPNALAVNM
+585 
-595 WKRVS
+595 

>member
-27 VHKEDNDAYYLD
+27 VTKEDNDAYYLD
-39 LACGTEY
+39 LTCGTEY
-46 LAWIK
+46 LPWIK

-111 LNAATEPKSPFRTVS
+111 LNTATEPKSPFETVS
-126 DINTINSFRCVRKS
+126 DINTISSFRCVRKS
-140 LYDAITTVLG
+140 LYEAITTVLE

-177 RYGKNLKTITA
+177 RYGKNLKSIEA
-188 TYDWSD
+188 SYDWGD
-194 VCTKLLPEGSDG
+194 VCTKILPEGANG
-206 ILLNALDSKQS
+206 LLLNALDGKQS
-217 IYMEAPKQY
+217 IYMESSTQY
-226 DLPYV
+226 DIPYC

-246 KTPDGKDDETAYKRA
+246 KTADGKNDETAYKRA
-261 LIADLRQQAQ
+261 CLADLRQQAQ
-271 KYLEDNC
+271 KYLEENC
-278 VPKVNY
+278 VPKANY
-284 KMSANLEKITDI
+284 KMAANLEKITDI

-309 DMMTNV
+309 DMMTHV
-315 ISFEYDCIQG
+315 ISFEFDCIQQ

-351 NAAQQI
+351 DAAQAASSSIATTVKARLDESESKI
-357 NNQTVST
+357 NNLV
-364 INGKL
+364 
-369 NESEAK
+369 
-375 INSVLGGS
+375 GGS
-383 YVIYDGEQILVVDS
+383 YVLYDGEQILVVDS

-405 VLRINSTGISFSS
+405 VLRINSAGIGFSS
-418 NGISGD
+418 SGINGN
-424 FTSAWTIDGTFNMQS
+424 FTSAWTIDGTLNMQNV
-439 INVINLVADLIKGGT
+439 NVINLVADLIKGGT
-454 LTLGGQDNSN
+454 LTLGGQDNGN

-504 GYDSAD
+504 GYDSAN

-521 SMSNGYVEEDL
+521 SMRNGYVEEGL
-532 TVGGK
+532 AVGGK
-537 LKMGEDAFLTS
+537 LKIVPVTSGDNDGVAFV
-548 AGAYPVG
+548 A
-555 AIYLSVNDTDPA
+555 LS
-567 SLFGG
+567 
-572 TWERISQGQSLLG
+572 
-585 AGPNALAVNM
+585 
-595 WKRVS
+595 

>member
-1 MLRIFSPTDKTYTT
+1 MLRIFSPTDRDYKS

-21 QPLKAT
+21 QPLKAA
-27 VHKEDNDAYYLD
+27 VKKEDNDAYYLD
-39 LACGTEY
+39 LSCGTEY
-46 LAWIK
+46 LPWIK

-84 HVFYDSANYLIA
+84 HIFYDAANYLIA

-111 LNAATEPKSPFRTVS
+111 LNTATEPKSPFKTIS
-126 DINTINSFRCVRKS
+126 DINTITSFRCVRKS
-140 LYDAITTVLG
+140 LYEAITTVLE

-177 RYGKNLKTITA
+177 RYGKNLKSIEA
-188 TYDWSD
+188 SYDWSD

-217 IYMEAPKQY
+217 IYMESEKQY
-226 DLPYV
+226 DLPYT

-246 KTPDGKDDETAYKRA
+246 KTPDGKHDDKTAYTKA

-271 KYLEDNC
+271 KYLEENC

-309 DMMTNV
+309 DMITNV
-315 ISFEYDCIQG
+315 ISFEYDCIQR
-325 RYTSIEFGTFKQTL
+325 RYTSIEFGTFRQTL
-339 SGLMGT
+339 GGLMGS

-351 NAAQQI
+351 DAAQAVNSSIVTTVNDRLDESESKI
-357 NNQTVST
+357 NN
-364 INGKL
+364 L
-369 NESEAK
+369 F
-375 INSVLGGS
+375 GGS

-405 VLRINSTGISFSS
+405 VLRINSAGIGFSSTGI
-418 NGISGD
+418 NGS
-424 FTSAWTIDGTFNMQS
+424 FTSAWTIGGTLNMQN

-454 LTLGGQDNSN
+454 LTLGGQDNGN

-478 RLDNSGLTMWAQ
+478 RMDNSGLTMWAT
-490 DGSHIVISAANGLT
+490 DGSHIVVSAANGLT
-504 GYDSAD
+504 GYDSANR
-510 KITYTARNGVF
+510 ITYTARNGVF
-521 SMSNGYVEEDL
+521 SMRNGYVEEGL
-532 TVGGK
+532 AVGGK
-537 LKMGEDAFLTS
+537 LKIVPVTSGDNTGVAFV
-548 AGAYPVG
+548 A
-555 AIYLSVNDTDPA
+555 LS
-567 SLFGG
+567 
-572 TWERISQGQSLLG
+572 
-585 AGPNALAVNM
+585 
-595 WKRVS
+595 

>member
-27 VHKEDNDAYYLD
+27 VHKEDNDSYYLD

-46 LAWIK
+46 LPWIK

-84 HVFYDSANYLIA
+84 HCFYDSANYLIA

-111 LNAATEPKSPFRTVS
+111 LNTATEPKSPFKTIS
-126 DINTINSFRCVRKS
+126 DINTISSFRCVRKS
-140 LYDAITTVLG
+140 LYEAITTVLE

-177 RYGKNLKTITA
+177 RYGKNLKSIEA
-188 TYDWSD
+188 SYDWSD
-194 VCTKLLPEGSDG
+194 VCTKILPEGANG
-206 ILLNALDSKQS
+206 LLLNALDSSQS
-217 IYMEAPKQY
+217 LYMAASTQY
-226 DLPYV
+226 DVPYC
-231 KTVQFSQSDIKQENY
+231 KTVQFSQSDIKQEDY
-246 KTPDGKDDETAYKRA
+246 KTPDGKHNDETAYKRA
-261 LIADLRQQAQ
+261 CLADLRQQAQ
-271 KYLEDNC
+271 KYLDENC

-284 KMSANLEKITDI
+284 KMSANLEKVTDI

-315 ISFEYDCIQG
+315 ISFEWDCIQQ

-345 VQQTAT
+345 VQQTASD
-351 NAAQQI
+351 AAQAVNSSI
-357 NNQTVST
+357 VTTV
-364 INGKL
+364 NDRL
-369 NESEAK
+369 DESESK
-375 INSVLGGS
+375 ITNLVGGS

-405 VLRINSTGISFSS
+405 VLRINSAGIGFSS
-418 NGISGD
+418 SGISGS
-424 FTSAWTIDGTFNMQS
+424 FTSAWTIDGTLNMQN

-454 LTLGGQDNSN
+454 LTLGGQDNGN

-469 KSAAGATLG
+469 RSAAGATLG
-478 RLDNSGLTMWAQ
+478 RMDNSGLTMWAQ
-490 DGSHIVISAANGLT
+490 DGSHIVVSAANGLT
-504 GYDSAD
+504 GYDSANR
-510 KITYTARNGVF
+510 ITYTARDGVF
-521 SMSNGYVEEDL
+521 SMRNGYIEEGL
-532 TVGGK
+532 AVGGK
-537 LKMGEDAFLTS
+537 LKIVPVASGDNNGVAFV
-548 AGAYPVG
+548 A
-555 AIYLSVNDTDPA
+555 LS
-567 SLFGG
+567 
-572 TWERISQGQSLLG
+572 
-585 AGPNALAVNM
+585 
-595 WKRVS
+595 

>member
-1 MLRIFSPTDKTYTT
+1 MLRIFKPTDKDYRT

-27 VHKEDNDAYYLD
+27 VTKEDNDSYYLD

-46 LAWIK
+46 LPWIK

-111 LNAATEPKSPFRTVS
+111 LNTATEPKSPFKTVS

-140 LYDAITTVLG
+140 LYEAITTVLE

-164 IRQSIGADNGVVV
+164 IRQTIGADNGVVV
-177 RYGKNLKTITA
+177 RYGKNLKSIEA
-188 TYDWSD
+188 SYDWSD
-194 VCTKLLPEGSDG
+194 VCTKILPEGANG
-206 ILLNALDSKQS
+206 LLLNALDGKQS
-217 IYMEAPKQY
+217 IYMESSTQY
-226 DLPYV
+226 DVPYC
-231 KTVQFSQSDIKQENY
+231 KTVQFSQSDIKQEDY
-246 KTPDGKDDETAYKRA
+246 KTPDGQHNDEAAYKRA
-261 LIADLRQQAQ
+261 CLADLRQQAQ
-271 KYLEDNC
+271 KYLDENC

-284 KMSANLEKITDI
+284 KMSANIEKITDI

-315 ISFEYDCIQG
+315 ISFEYDCIQR

-351 NAAQQI
+351 DAA
-357 NNQTVST
+357 NTVNSSIVT
-364 INGKL
+364 TVNDRIS
-369 NESEAK
+369 ESENK
-375 INSVLGGS
+375 ITNLVGGS

-405 VLRINSTGISFSS
+405 VLRINSAGIGFSS
-418 NGISGD
+418 SGISGS
-424 FTSAWTIDGTFNMQS
+424 FTSAWTIDGTLNMQN

-454 LTLGGQDNSN
+454 LTLGGQDNGN

-478 RLDNSGLTMWAQ
+478 RMDNSGLTMWAT
-490 DGSHIVISAANGLT
+490 DGSHIVVSAANGLT
-504 GYDSAD
+504 GYDSANR
-510 KITYTARNGVF
+510 ITYTARNGVF
-521 SMSNGYVEEDL
+521 SMRNGYIEEGL
-532 TVGGK
+532 AVGGK
-537 LKMGEDAFLTS
+537 LKIVPVASGDNNGVAFV
-548 AGAYPVG
+548 A
-555 AIYLSVNDTDPA
+555 LS
-567 SLFGG
+567 
-572 TWERISQGQSLLG
+572 
-585 AGPNALAVNM
+585 
-595 WKRVS
+595 

>member
-46 LAWIK
+46 LTWIK

-111 LNAATEPKSPFRTVS
+111 LNTATEPKSPFETVS
-126 DINTINSFRCVRKS
+126 DINTISSFRCVRKS
-140 LYDAITTVLG
+140 LYKAITTVLE

-177 RYGKNLKTITA
+177 RYGKNLKSIEA
-188 TYDWSD
+188 SYDWGD
-194 VCTKLLPEGSDG
+194 VCTKILPEGANG
-206 ILLNALDSKQS
+206 LLLNALDSKQS
-217 IYMEAPKQY
+217 IYIESSTQY
-226 DLPYV
+226 DIPYC

-246 KTPDGKDDETAYKRA
+246 KTADGKNDETAYKRA
-261 LIADLRQQAQ
+261 CLADLRQQAQ
-271 KYLEDNC
+271 KYLEENC
-278 VPKVNY
+278 VPKANY
-284 KMSANLEKITDI
+284 KMAANLEKITDI

-309 DMMTNV
+309 DMMTHV
-315 ISFEYDCIQG
+315 ISFEFDCIQQ

-351 NAAQQI
+351 DAAQAASSSI
-357 NNQTVST
+357 ATTV
-364 INGKL
+364 KARL
-369 NESEAK
+369 DESESK
-375 INSVLGGS
+375 ITNLVGGS
-383 YVIYDGEQILVVDS
+383 YVLYDGEQILVVDS

-405 VLRINSTGISFSS
+405 VLRINSAGIGFSS
-418 NGISGD
+418 SGINGS
-424 FTSAWTIDGTFNMQS
+424 FTSAWTIDGTLNMQD

-454 LTLGGQDNSN
+454 LTLGGQDNGN

-478 RLDNSGLTMWAQ
+478 RLDNGGLTMWAT
-490 DGSHIVISAANGLT
+490 DGSHIVVSAANGLT
-504 GYDSAD
+504 GYDSANR
-510 KITYTARNGVF
+510 ITYTARNGVF
-521 SMSNGYVEEDL
+521 SMRNGYIEEGL
-532 TVGGK
+532 AVGGK
-537 LKMGEDAFLTS
+537 LKIVPVTSGDNTGVAFV
-548 AGAYPVG
+548 A
-555 AIYLSVNDTDPA
+555 LS
-567 SLFGG
+567 
-572 TWERISQGQSLLG
+572 
-585 AGPNALAVNM
+585 
-595 WKRVS
+595 

>member
-1 MLRIFSPTDKTYTT
+1 MLRIFSPTDKDYKS

-27 VHKEDNDAYYLD
+27 VKKEDNDAYYLD

-46 LAWIK
+46 LPWIK

-78 ITCKCN
+78 INCKCN
-84 HVFYDSANYLIA
+84 HIFFDSANYLIA

-111 LNAATEPKSPFRTVS
+111 LNTATEPKSPFITVS

-140 LYDAITTVLG
+140 LYEAIQTVLE

-164 IRQSIGADNGVVV
+164 IRQNIGADNGVVV
-177 RYGKNLKTITA
+177 RYGKNLKSITA

-206 ILLNALDSKQS
+206 ILLNALDGNQS

-226 DLPYV
+226 DLPYT
-231 KTVQFSQSDIKQENY
+231 KTVQFSQSDIKQEDY
-246 KTPDGKDDETAYKRA
+246 KTPDGKHDDEVAYKKA

-271 KYLEDNC
+271 EYLAENC

-284 KMSANLEKITDI
+284 KMAANLDKITDI

-309 DMMTNV
+309 DMMTHV
-315 ISFEYDCIQG
+315 ISFEWDCIQG
-325 RYTSIEFGTFKQTL
+325 RYTSIEFGNFKQTL
-339 SGLMGT
+339 SGLMGS

-351 NAAQQI
+351 DAAQAVNSSIVTTVNDRLDESENKI
-357 NNQTVST
+357 NN
-364 INGKL
+364 L
-369 NESEAK
+369 F
-375 INSVLGGS
+375 GGS

-405 VLRINSTGISFSS
+405 VLRINSAGIGFSS
-418 NGISGD
+418 NGINGN
-424 FTSAWTIDGTFNMQS
+424 FTSAWTIDGTLNMQN

-454 LTLGGQDNSN
+454 LTLGGQDNGN
-464 GVMLV
+464 GLMLV

-478 RLDNSGLTMWAQ
+478 RMDNDGLTMWAQ
-490 DGSHIVISAANGLT
+490 DGSHITISATNGLT
-504 GYDSAD
+504 GYDSANR
-510 KITYTARNGVF
+510 ITYTARHGVF
-521 SMSNGYVEEDL
+521 SMRNGYVEEGL
-532 TVGGK
+532 AVGGK
-537 LKMGEDAFLTS
+537 LKIVPVTSGDNTGVAFV
-548 AGAYPVG
+548 A
-555 AIYLSVNDTDPA
+555 LS
-567 SLFGG
+567 
-572 TWERISQGQSLLG
+572 
-585 AGPNALAVNM
+585 
-595 WKRVS
+595 

>member
-27 VHKEDNDAYYLD
+27 VRKEDNDAYYLD

-46 LAWIK
+46 LQWIK

-84 HVFYDSANYLIA
+84 HIFYDSANYLIA
-96 DSYVVDSTCNQALDH
+96 DSYVVDATCNQALDH
-111 LNAATEPKSPFRTVS
+111 LNTATEPKSPFKTIS
-126 DINTINSFRCVRKS
+126 DIPTINSFRCVRKS
-140 LYDAITTVLG
+140 LYEAITTVLE

-164 IRQSIGADNGVVV
+164 IRQSIGADNGVAV
-177 RYGKNLKTITA
+177 RYGKNLKSIEA
-188 TYDWSD
+188 SYDWSD
-194 VCTKLLPEGSDG
+194 VCTKILPEGANG
-206 ILLNALDSKQS
+206 LLLNALDSKQS
-217 IYMEAPKQY
+217 IYMESSTQY
-226 DLPYV
+226 NLPYC
-231 KTVQFSQSDIKQENY
+231 KTVQFSQSDIKQEDY
-246 KTPDGKDDETAYKRA
+246 KTPDGKHNDETAYKRA
-261 LIADLRQQAQ
+261 CLADLRQQAQ
-271 KYLEDNC
+271 KYLDENC

-315 ISFEYDCIQG
+315 ISFEWDCIQG

-339 SGLMGT
+339 SGLMGS

-351 NAAQQI
+351 DAAQAVNSSI
-357 NNQTVST
+357 VTTV
-364 INGKL
+364 NDRL
-369 NESEAK
+369 NESESK
-375 INSVLGGS
+375 INNLYGGS

-405 VLRINSTGISFSS
+405 VLRINSAGIGFSS
-418 NGISGD
+418 SGINGN
-424 FTSAWTIDGTFNMQS
+424 FTSAWTIDGTLNMQN

-454 LTLGGQDNSN
+454 LTLGGQDNGN
-464 GVMLV
+464 GLMLV

-504 GYDSAD
+504 GYDSAN

-521 SMSNGYVEEDL
+521 SMRNGYVEEGL
-532 TVGGK
+532 AVGGK
-537 LKMGEDAFLTS
+537 LKIVPVTSGDNNGVAFV
-548 AGAYPVG
+548 A
-555 AIYLSVNDTDPA
+555 LS
-567 SLFGG
+567 
-572 TWERISQGQSLLG
+572 
-585 AGPNALAVNM
+585 
-595 WKRVS
+595 